1 VTPKSRLT
9 RTGSALLV
17 GFLATLGFGLVTHY
31 REFLLLAVAGF
42 ILLLLALVMPAI
54 SSAVELH
61 RFEVPKFVTRGTVAE
76 VGLRASADGVVPPL
90 RIVDQLAGIQVP
102 IDLPQ
107 ITARTSVEVRY
118 QIQAVQRG
126 VHQVGPVLEER
137 MDPFGIAVR
146 STVHD
151 VIDRIYV
158 HPVVHSLNITTD
170 GARERQRSN
179 MRPRISDDP
188 LADFRA
194 LREYVP
200 GDDPRLIHWAST
212 ARTGQL
218 VVKDHF
224 ELRRAM
230 RMVVLETFEG
240 SITPPMFEHAVEIAA
255 SITINAIENS
265 ILCVARTRDSRA
277 PGSLDPVEEKLAALE
292 LFTRVQR
299 TSAALTVGAGQIRPI
314 GPLADQVF
322 LIAGP
327 SSPLIRAYSAN
338 PWVKGRLTLIRM
350 TDTPG
355 RLARTVAR
363 TLDVTSAED
372 FVAKWKTSGR
382 RAVAVS

>member
-1 VTPKSRLT
+1 MTRKSRLT

-17 GFLATLGFGLVTHY
+17 GFLATLGFGLITHY
-31 REFLLLAVAGF
+31 REFVLLAIAGF
-42 ILLLLALVMPAI
+42 ILLVLALVMPAI
-54 SSAVELH
+54 SSAVELQ

-90 RIVDQLAGIQVP
+90 RIIDQLAGIQVP

-146 STVHD
+146 STIHE
-151 VIDRIYV
+151 VIDQIYV
-158 HPVVHSLNITTD
+158 HPVVHPLNVTTD

-218 VVKDHF
+218 VVKDHY
-224 ELRRAM
+224 ELRRAL

-240 SITPPMFEHAVEIAA
+240 SITPALFEHAVEIAA
-255 SITINAIENS
+255 SLTINAIENS
-265 ILCVARTRDSRA
+265 ILCVARTRDTRA
-277 PGSLDPVEEKLAALE
+277 PGSLNPVEARLAALE
-292 LFTRVQR
+292 LYTRVQR
-299 TSAALTVGAGQIRPI
+299 SSAAQTMGAGQIRPI

-322 LIAGP
+322 LVAGP
-327 SSPLIRAYSAN
+327 SSPLIRAYSSN
-338 PWVKGRLTLIRM
+338 PWVKGRLTLIRV

-355 RLARTVAR
+355 KLPRSVAR
-363 TLDVTSAED
+363 TLDVSSADD
-372 FVAKWKTSGR
+372 FVTKWKTSGR
-382 RAVAVS
+382 KAVAS

>member
-1 VTPKSRLT
+1 MTRKSRLT

-17 GFLATLGFGLVTHY
+17 GFLATLGFGLITHY
-31 REFLLLAVAGF
+31 REFLLLAIAGF

-54 SSAVELH
+54 SSAVELQ

-90 RIVDQLAGIQVP
+90 RIIDQLAGIQVP

-146 STVHD
+146 STTHE
-151 VIDRIYV
+151 VIDQIYV
-158 HPVVHSLNITTD
+158 HPVIHSLNVTTD

-200 GDDPRLIHWAST
+200 GDDTRLIHWAST

-218 VVKDHF
+218 VVKDHY

-240 SITPPMFEHAVEIAA
+240 SITPALFEHAVEIAA
-255 SITINAIENS
+255 SLTINAIENS
-265 ILCVARTRDSRA
+265 ILCVARTRDTRA
-277 PGSLDPVEEKLAALE
+277 PGSLDPVAGVCAARPP
-292 LFTRVQR
+292 TPTMNGRPPQSR
-299 TSAALTVGAGQIRPI
+299 TA
-314 GPLADQVF
+314 
-322 LIAGP
+322 
-327 SSPLIRAYSAN
+327 
-338 PWVKGRLTLIRM
+338 
-350 TDTPG
+350 
-355 RLARTVAR
+355 
-363 TLDVTSAED
+363 
-372 FVAKWKTSGR
+372 
-382 RAVAVS
+382 

>member
-1 VTPKSRLT
+1 MSHKSRLT
-9 RTGSALLV
+9 RTGSALLI
-17 GFLATLGFGLVTHY
+17 GFLATLVFGLLTHY
-31 REFLLLAVAGF
+31 REFVLLAVGGG
-42 ILLLLALVMPAI
+42 ILLVLALVMPAI
-54 SSAVELH
+54 SSAVELQ

-90 RIVDQLAGIQVP
+90 RIIDQLAGIQVP

-146 STVHD
+146 STVHE
-151 VIDRIYV
+151 VIDQVYV
-158 HPVVHSLNITTD
+158 HPVVHPLTVTTYGD
-170 GARERQRSN
+170 RERQRSN

-194 LREYVP
+194 LRDYVP
-200 GDDPRLIHWAST
+200 GDDQRLIHWAST

-218 VVKDHF
+218 VVKDHY

-240 SITPPMFEHAVEIAA
+240 SITPALFEEAVEIAA
-255 SITINAIENS
+255 SLTINAIEDS
-265 ILCVARTRDSRA
+265 ILCVARTRDTRA
-277 PGSLDPVEEKLAALE
+277 PGSLDPVEQRLAALE
-292 LFTRVQR
+292 LYTRVQR
-299 TSAALTVGAGQIRPI
+299 SPANLTMGAGQIRPI

-327 SSPLIRAYSAN
+327 SSPLIRAYSSN
-338 PWVKGRLTLIRM
+338 PWVKGRLTLIRV

-355 RLARTVAR
+355 KLPRSVAR
-363 TLDVTSAED
+363 TLDVSSAED

-382 RAVAVS
+382 KAVAS

>member
-1 VTPKSRLT
+1 MTRKSRLT

-17 GFLATLGFGLVTHY
+17 GFLATLGFGLITHY
-31 REFLLLAVAGF
+31 REFVLLAIAGF
-42 ILLLLALVMPAI
+42 ILLVLALVMPAI
-54 SSAVELH
+54 SSAVELQ

-90 RIVDQLAGIQVP
+90 RIIDQLAGIQVP

-146 STVHD
+146 STIHE
-151 VIDRIYV
+151 VIDQIYV
-158 HPVVHSLNITTD
+158 HPVVRPLNVTTD

-218 VVKDHF
+218 VVKDHY
-224 ELRRAM
+224 ELRRAL

-240 SITPPMFEHAVEIAA
+240 SITPALFEHAVEIAA
-255 SITINAIENS
+255 SLTINAIENS
-265 ILCVARTRDSRA
+265 ILCVARTRDTRA
-277 PGSLDPVEEKLAALE
+277 PGSLNPVEARLAALE
-292 LFTRVQR
+292 LYTRVQR
-299 TSAALTVGAGQIRPI
+299 SSAAQTMGAGQIRPI

-322 LIAGP
+322 LVAGP
-327 SSPLIRAYSAN
+327 SSPLIRAYSSN
-338 PWVKGRLTLIRM
+338 PWVKGRLTLIRV

-355 RLARTVAR
+355 KLPRSVAR
-363 TLDVTSAED
+363 TLDVSSADD
-372 FVAKWKTSGR
+372 FVTKWKTSGR
-382 RAVAVS
+382 KAVAS

>member
-1 VTPKSRLT
+1 MSHKSRLT

-17 GFLATLGFGLVTHY
+17 GCVATLAFGLVTRY
-31 REFLLLAVAGF
+31 REFILLAVAGA
-42 ILLLLALVMPAI
+42 ILLAVAVIMPAI
-54 SSAVELH
+54 SSAIELS

-76 VGLRASADGVVPPL
+76 IALRASADGVVPPL
-90 RIVDQLAGIQVP
+90 RIIDQLAGVHVP
-102 IDLPQ
+102 IELPQ

-126 VHQVGPVLEER
+126 VHQVGPVIEER
-137 MDPFGIAVR
+137 MDPFGVAVR
-146 STVHD
+146 STIHN
-151 VIDRIYV
+151 VIDQIYV
-158 HPVVHSLNITTD
+158 HPVIHPLNISTD

-200 GDDPRLIHWAST
+200 GDDPRLIHWVST

-218 VVKDHF
+218 VVKDHY

-240 SITPPMFEHAVEIAA
+240 SISPQLFEEAVEIAA
-255 SITINAIENS
+255 SITVNAIENS
-265 ILCVARTRDSRA
+265 ILCVARTRDTRA
-277 PGSLDPVEEKLAALE
+277 PGALDPVEQRLAALE
-292 LFTRVQR
+292 LFTRVRR
-299 TSAALTVGAGQIRPI
+299 TPAALTMGAGQIRPI

-322 LIAGP
+322 LVAGP

-338 PWVKGRLTLIRM
+338 PWVKGRLTLVRV

-355 RLARTVAR
+355 RLSRTIAR

-372 FVAKWKTSGR
+372 FVTKWKNSGR
-382 RAVAVS
+382 KSVAS

>member
-1 VTPKSRLT
+1 MNHQSRLT
-9 RTGSALLV
+9 RTGSSLLV
-17 GFLATLGFGLVTHY
+17 GCVVTLGFGLFTNYH
-31 REFLLLAVAGF
+31 EFLLLAAAG
-42 ILLLLALVMPAI
+42 ILLLILALVMPAL
-54 SSAVELH
+54 SSPIELE
-61 RFEVPKFVTRGTVAE
+61 RFEAPKYVTRGEVAE
-76 VGLRASADGVVPPL
+76 VALRASADGVVPPL
-90 RIVDQLAGIQVP
+90 RVIDQLAGIQVP
-102 IDLPQ
+102 IELPQ

-146 STVHD
+146 TTTHD
-151 VIDRIYV
+151 VIDLIYV
-158 HPVVHSLNITTD
+158 HPVVHPLVIATD
-170 GARERQRSN
+170 GALERQRSN
-179 MRPRISDDP
+179 QRPRISDDP

-200 GDDPRLIHWAST
+200 GDDPRLVHWAST
-212 ARTGQL
+212 ARVGQL

-240 SITPPMFEHAVEIAA
+240 SISAPLFEEAVEIAA
-255 SITINAIENS
+255 SVTLNAIDNS

-277 PGSLDPVEEKLAALE
+277 PGSLDPVEQRLAALE
-292 LFTRVQR
+292 LFTKVKR

-327 SSPLIRAYSAN
+327 SSPLIRAYAGN
-338 PWVKGRLTLIRM
+338 PWVKGRLTVVRVS
-350 TDTPG
+350 DNAAN
-355 RLARTVAR
+355 LARQVAR
-363 TLDVTSAED
+363 TIDVSSAAD
-372 FVAKWKTSGR
+372 FVAKWKNVGR
-382 RAVAVS
+382 KAVAR